1 MGTNYTHLEIEERCR
16 LRGLMEMRLGI
27 GEIAPRLGRDPV
39 AIHWEIEREHCVEGY
54 RANSAQR
61 RA

>member
-16 LRGLMEMRLGI
+16 LRGLMEMALGI
-27 GEIAPRLGRDPV
+27 GEIAPRLKRDPV
-39 AIHWEIEREHCVEGY
+39 TVHREIEHKHCVEGY
-54 RANSAQR
+54 RPDSAQR